1 MYFLLLA
8 FYVFFCFF
16 FFAILLKS
24 FKVPKQRGKE
34 EEIQDR
40 SKGSKN
46 LETWWQKCPWIWR
59 GKLWSG
65 QICHVSGNF

>member
-1 MYFLLLA
+1 MYFFFVTSILW
-8 FYVFFCFF
+8 FVFLFCFV
-16 FFAILLKS
+16 FAILLKS

-46 LETWWQKCPWIWR
+46 LETW
-59 GKLWSG
+59 
-65 QICHVSGNF
+65 

>member
-1 MYFLLLA
+1 MLYFNMYFFLLLA
-8 FYVFFCFF
+8 FYGLFFFVFFLF

-46 LETWWQKCPWIWR
+46 LETW
-59 GKLWSG
+59 
-65 QICHVSGNF
+65 